1 MLLSLSSLFR
11 TVISSNNLSFGTLS
25 TILLTTI
32 IVGLYQENSYG
43 AVKPFFPSDPK
54 GQDCSDLFDNIS
66 DLRAKSDKQGGQLS
80 GEDQKSLDSMVSDY
94 NTKCR
99 PHYGGNPRIAG
110 ETGIFG
116 GKTGVIDPG
125 TSPNSQS
132 TTGEQIQ
139 KAVPIPGLKEAIPAI
154 PKSGQ
159 SVQPQLQ
166 QATLPDHRVKV
177 QFNSITVH
185 NDEEGS
191 LPYDDGEYTMRAI
204 VNGMYVNLDK
214 GSGGK
219 LWDVSPGETV
229 YFAPYTSAIVEIPSK
244 MPLSIYTLGYE
255 ADSCPRI
262 GYGDIPS
269 NPNIIPILKGPKSEW
284 LSDIRRIID
293 QDISGK
299 TSGDRDCNDRIG
311 FINKIHEWPGYE
323 AGAHS
328 MASTNGDDPDNPNAK
343 PNFTLRYTIYVEP
356 IPK

>member
-1 MLLSLSSLFR
+1 M
-11 TVISSNNLSFGTLS
+11 
-25 TILLTTI
+25 
-32 IVGLYQENSYG
+32 GLYQENSYG
-43 AVKPFFPSDPK
+43 AVKPFFPNT
-54 GQDCSDLFDNIS
+54 QDGIRCSEIFDRIQ

-80 GEDQKSLDSMVSDY
+80 GDDQKALDNAVETY
-94 NTKCR
+94 NVNCR
-99 PHYGGNPRIAG
+99 PHYGGNPRVAG
-110 ETGIFG
+110 ETGILG
-116 GKTGVIDPG
+116 GQAGVINPG
-125 TSPNSQS
+125 TNPNQS

-139 KAVPIPGLKEAIPAI
+139 KAIPIPGLKQAIPAI

-159 SVQPQLQ
+159 SMQPQLQ

-191 LPYDDGEYTMRAI
+191 LPYDDGEYTMRAV

-219 LWDVSPGETV
+219 LWDVSPGETI
-229 YFAPYTSAIVEIPSK
+229 YFAPYASAIVQIPSK

-262 GYGDIPS
+262 GYGDVAS
-269 NPNIIPILKGPKSEW
+269 NPNITPILKGPKSEW
-284 LSDIRRIID
+284 LSEIRRIID
-293 QDISGK
+293 QDINVH
-299 TSGDRDCNDRIG
+299 TTGDYSCNDRIG

-328 MASTNGDDPDNPNAK
+328 FASTNGDDPDNPNAK

-356 IPK
+356 IPKY

>member
-1 MLLSLSSLFR
+1 MINIKHVL
-11 TVISSNNLSFGTLS
+11 FGTFS

-32 IVGLYQENSYG
+32 ILGQIYENSYG
-43 AVKPFFPSDPK
+43 AVKPFFPNT
-54 GQDCSDLFDNIS
+54 QDGIRCSEIFDRIQ

-80 GEDQKSLDSMVSDY
+80 GDDQKALDNAVATY
-94 NTKCR
+94 NTNCR
-99 PHYGGNPRIAG
+99 PNFGGNPRIAG
-110 ETGIFG
+110 ETDIFG

-139 KAVPIPGLKEAIPAI
+139 KAIPVPGLKEAIPAI

-159 SVQPQLQ
+159 SAQPQLQ

-244 MPLSIYTLGYE
+244 LPLSIYTLGYE

-262 GYGDIPS
+262 GYGDVTS

-293 QDISGK
+293 QDINVH
-299 TSGDRDCNDRIG
+299 TTGDYGCNDRIG

-323 AGAHS
+323 AGVHS
-328 MASTNGDDPDNPNAK
+328 IASTNGDDPDNPNAK
-343 PNFTLRYTIYVEP
+343 PNFTLRYTIFVEP